1 MLNEI
6 IKTSVYIVSKISSAT
21 DLAVKDRICFA
32 KDDNKLYKYS
42 GTQWEVI
49 PTSDIKYADT
59 LADLPNGSNGCIGIV
74 KNGGKPLT
82 YVWIDTAW
90 VIAGGAGGSV
100 SLAEAKANLPTD
112 AEAGDIALV
121 KAENALYYYDGTAW
135 VSTEPKVNIDEVY
148 VAAGNIAVGS
158 KLENLTLQEFAERL
172 LTKEINPVITQPSA
186 SIAIS
191 GLAAGLQEIG
201 TTNDITFTVK
211 VTVI

>member
-6 IKTSVYIVSKISSAT
+6 IKTSVYIISKISSAT

-59 LADLPNGSNGCIGIV
+59 LDDLPNGSNGCIGIV

-100 SLAEAKANLPTD
+100 SLAEAKANLPTV
-112 AEAGDIALV
+112 AEAGDIAVV
-121 KAENALYYYDGTAW
+121 KAENALYYYDGSTW
-135 VSTEPKVNIDEVY
+135 V
-148 VAAGNIAVGS
+148 
-158 KLENLTLQEFAERL
+158 
-172 LTKEINPVITQPSA
+172 
-186 SIAIS
+186 
-191 GLAAGLQEIG
+191 
-201 TTNDITFTVK
+201 
-211 VTVI
+211 